1 MPTGSGKTRT
11 TMNIVCE
18 YLRSKNDEKDIVLW
32 IADKEEL
39 CSQAGNEFT
48 EAWKILEWPNKFT

>member
-1 MPTGSGKTRT
+1 MMRKILFR
-11 TMNIVCE
+11 
-18 YLRSKNDEKDIVLW
+18 

-48 EAWKILEWPNKFT
+48 EAWKILGMAQ